1 MSEERAS
8 PQGARPLLKQTRI
21 IVVAIFSEVKDDRTP
36 TALRH
41 YYYVERRTTF
51 QAAL

>member
-8 PQGARPLLKQTRI
+8 PQGARPQLKHTWI
-21 IVVAIFSEVKDDRTP
+21 IVVAIFFEVKDDRAP
-36 TALRH
+36 AALLH
-41 YYYVERRTTF
+41 YYYVERSTTF